1 MKESAMSVSSLVGA
15 IDDIARCSSVL
26 AEGIEG
32 GNNDLCDPST
42 PDTLFLELKV
52 HVGLLSLLSFLE
64 FIKFVAQQEECRKKW
79 LAAENEA
86 IRLKQD
92 IAKITVPC
100 LKTL

>member
-32 GNNDLCDPST
+32 GMTCAIY
-42 PDTLFLELKV
+42 V
-52 HVGLLSLLSFLE
+52 HIVIGTEGSCRSSVVVVFLE

-79 LAAENEA
+79 LGAENEA

-92 IAKITVPC
+92 IAKITVP
-100 LKTL
+100 